1 MTVHWITGSVHKN
14 CKLRTCSEHVEY
26 VHKFVLNVKTKINL
40 CTQHVVWS
48 CSELVIFMYWTRN
61 SMNNLSSYYGLVDAK
76 IRASDKDL
84 PVQVVEKVP
93 KCLNICYKLIM
104 EKLLVL
110 NLEELLVYLWLNVWA
125 MKHSTNMAL
134 R

>member
-1 MTVHWITGSVHKN
+1 
-14 CKLRTCSEHVEY
+14 
-26 VHKFVLNVKTKINL
+26 
-40 CTQHVVWS
+40 
-48 CSELVIFMYWTRN
+48 
-61 SMNNLSSYYGLVDAK
+61 MNNLSSYYGLVDAK
-76 IRASDKDL
+76 KRASDKDL

-110 NLEELLVYLWLNVWA
+110 NHGELLVYLWPNVWA